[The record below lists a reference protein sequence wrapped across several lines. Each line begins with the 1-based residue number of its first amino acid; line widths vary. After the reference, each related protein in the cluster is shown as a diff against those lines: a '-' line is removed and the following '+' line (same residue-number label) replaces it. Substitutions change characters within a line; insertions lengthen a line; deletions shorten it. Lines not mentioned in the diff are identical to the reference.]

1 MAENA
6 GDLVVETARLTKIYQ
21 NLTTKLQ
28 KQTETTEISFF
39 FVAGGLAF
47 AVAACVLSMASSA
60 RCSSECGTV
69 GPSASAVLKLITS
82 STFVDCWTGRSAGLA
97 PARIWPL

>member
-1 MAENA
+1 MLDEPTLKQMAKITGAEYYHA
-6 GDLVVETARLTKIYQ
+6 TSSTELTKIYQ

-47 AVAACVLSMASSA
+47 AVAACVLSMLWVSPHRLSPHFSS
-60 RCSSECGTV
+60 
-69 GPSASAVLKLITS
+69 
-82 STFVDCWTGRSAGLA
+82 
-97 PARIWPL
+97 